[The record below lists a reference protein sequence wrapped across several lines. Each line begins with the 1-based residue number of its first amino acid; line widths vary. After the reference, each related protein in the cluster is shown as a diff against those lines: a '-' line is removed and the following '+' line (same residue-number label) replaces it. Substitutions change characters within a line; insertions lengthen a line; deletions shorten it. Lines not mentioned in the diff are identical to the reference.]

1 MMTLEEQNK
10 ELKIKLEEEIA
21 VKKCE
26 VMLNKDLKCQI
37 ETQKLYID
45 TLNQIIDNYAKK
57 IGKLRNQLK
66 DQVEKINCLKTF

>member
-1 MMTLEEQNK
+1 MLTLEEQNK
-10 ELKIKLEEEIA
+10 ELKIKLEEEIS

-26 VMLNKDLKCQI
+26 VMLNKDLQCQI

-45 TLNQIIDNYAKK
+45 TLNQIIDNYAKT

-66 DQVEKINCLKTF
+66 EQIEG

>member
-66 DQVEKINCLKTF
+66 DQIEE

>member
-10 ELKIKLEEEIA
+10 ELKIKLEEEIT

-66 DQVEKINCLKTF
+66 DQVEE

>member
-66 DQVEKINCLKTF
+66 DQVEK

>member
-66 DQVEKINCLKTF
+66 DQVEE

>member
-1 MMTLEEQNK
+1 MTLEEQNK

-66 DQVEKINCLKTF
+66 DQDEK

>member
-21 VKKCE
+21 VKECE

-66 DQVEKINCLKTF
+66 DQVEE

>member
-1 MMTLEEQNK
+1 MLTLEAQNK
-10 ELKIKLEEEIA
+10 ELKIKLEEEIS

-26 VMLNKDLKCQI
+26 VMLNKDLQCQI

-45 TLNQIIDNYAKK
+45 TLNQIIDNYAKI

-66 DQVEKINCLKTF
+66 EQIEG